1 MPFERSF
8 SAGILTPI
16 VTAAPEV
23 HDAVPSDAHDA
34 ATGAVSAKGQADE
47 ERRKAVKA
55 ALMHS
60 WEGYKKYAWG
70 TDELKPQARS
80 GHNWLGQGG
89 TIIDAMSTLAIMG
102 ELEEFKKAAA
112 WVKSELHFGC
122 VPHARPRHAPRTRMS
137 RGADQP
143 VGSATGVALAAKG
156 DVSFFE
162 TTIRV
167 LGGLLSSYETTCGL
181 PEGCDQGLLDKA
193 RECGDRLLKAFS
205 SPSGLPYATINMQ
218 SGHGRVPVRAP
229 PARTL
234 GVRPATRGRLT
245 PARAGVDWRRGDPC
259 GGRISAA

>member
-102 ELEEFKKAAA
+102 EPEEFKKAAA

-122 VPHARPRHAPRTRMS
+122 VPHARPVPAPGTPRGPECPAALTSQWAPRPVSLLQPRATCPFSRRPSVCSADCSPRTRRRAGCLKAATRAYS
-137 RGADQP
+137 TRR
-143 VGSATGVALAAKG
+143 GSAGTG
-156 DVSFFE
+156 
-162 TTIRV
+162 
-167 LGGLLSSYETTCGL
+167 C
-181 PEGCDQGLLDKA
+181 
-193 RECGDRLLKAFS
+193 
-205 SPSGLPYATINMQ
+205 
-218 SGHGRVPVRAP
+218 
-229 PARTL
+229 
-234 GVRPATRGRLT
+234 
-245 PARAGVDWRRGDPC
+245 
-259 GGRISAA
+259 

>member
-1 MPFERSF
+1 
-8 SAGILTPI
+8 
-16 VTAAPEV
+16 
-23 HDAVPSDAHDA
+23 
-34 ATGAVSAKGQADE
+34 
-47 ERRKAVKA
+47 
-55 ALMHS
+55 
-60 WEGYKKYAWG
+60 
-70 TDELKPQARS
+70 
-80 GHNWLGQGG
+80 
-89 TIIDAMSTLAIMG
+89 
-102 ELEEFKKAAA
+102 
-112 WVKSELHFGC
+112 
-122 VPHARPRHAPRTRMS
+122 MS